1 MLFLFYLVSADYRD
15 FFLPYY
21 ACNTKRQHPP
31 MTNTLFIFK
40 NMELFKNLS
49 SLIFPVN
56 TFFYKNLLS
65 LAWKNLGSY
74 TRGFTVQGAFS
85 LQVFKY
91 G

>member
-1 MLFLFYLVSADYRD
+1 
-15 FFLPYY
+15 
-21 ACNTKRQHPP
+21 

-91 G
+91 GWVWWNQPKRVIYRVMKNY